1 MHTFEVAEGV
11 YGIDT
16 ELFDQGFT
24 SVYLFDDD
32 QPTLVDT
39 GTAATADH
47 VMDAMAECGVAVTD
61 LENIV
66 CSHIHVDHSGGA
78 GALVDANPELDVY
91 IHEMTAPHLAD
102 PSGLIASSRDAMG
115 EHFEQ
120 MGEQRPVPES
130 TITTVSNDGTTIDIG
145 ANSLELIHAPG
156 HSPDHFAV
164 WNPER
169 DLLFAAECLGGYLE
183 RADNWFPPST
193 LPNFDVAQID
203 AAISNLEQLDPDQIL
218 LPHFGEW
225 PHEPEKAFDLA
236 ERELYRFDDRILE
249 LYEQTGSADETKA
262 AVADELLAVSP
273 PYDESIES
281 FYSSLITDGYLRYHG
296 LI

>member
-1 MHTFEVAEGV
+1 MSTFEVTEGV

-16 ELFDQGFT
+16 ELFDRGFT

-47 VMDAMAECGVAVTD
+47 VMDAMADCDVDVTD
-61 LENIV
+61 LENVV

-78 GALVDANPELDVY
+78 GDLVAANPDLDVY
-91 IHEMTAPHLAD
+91 IHELTASHLAD
-102 PSGLIASSRDAMG
+102 PSGLIESSRAAMG
-115 EHFEQ
+115 EHFER
-120 MGEQRPVPES
+120 MGEQRPVPEAN
-130 TITTVSNDGTTIDIG
+130 ITTVSDEGTTIDIG
-145 ANSLELIHAPG
+145 ATSLELIHAPG

-164 WNPER
+164 WNPDR

-183 RADNWFPPST
+183 RADKWFPPST

-203 AAISNLEQLDPDQIL
+203 AAIDRLQQLDPDQIL

-225 PHEPEKAFDLA
+225 PHATEKAFEMA
-236 ERELYRFDDRILE
+236 ERELHRFDDRILE
-249 LYEQTGSADETKA
+249 LYDQTGSADETKA